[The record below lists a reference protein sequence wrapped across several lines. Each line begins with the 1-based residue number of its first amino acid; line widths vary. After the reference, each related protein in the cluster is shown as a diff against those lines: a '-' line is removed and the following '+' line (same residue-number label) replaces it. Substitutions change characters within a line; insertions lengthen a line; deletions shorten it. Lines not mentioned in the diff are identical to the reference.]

1 MKRITIVFVLLFIVT
16 VGNAQINSYVQYLT
30 DYYNVDFEL
39 TIKKHAFDEYRDN
52 HSMLIIEMNEQAE
65 SLFAIVEKYNFNNK
79 DFLFEAIDEWTY
91 YDYEI
96 KNKETLKTSNK
107 VTVPD
112 LLKLHCDWVN
122 VLDEFVNL
130 IRKKDKKRRNN

>member
-1 MKRITIVFVLLFIVT
+1 MKRIILVFGFLLIFVA
-16 VGNAQINSYVQYLT
+16 GNAQINSYVQYLT

-52 HSMLIIEMNEQAE
+52 QSMLIIEMNEQAE
-65 SLFAIVEKYNFNNK
+65 SLFSVVEKYNFNNK
-79 DFLFEAIDEWTY
+79 EFLFEAIDKWTY
-91 YDYEI
+91 DDYEM
-96 KNKETLKTSNK
+96 KNIETLKISNQ

-122 VLDEFVNL
+122 VLDEFSRL
-130 IRKKDKKRRNN
+130 IRKKDKNRK

>member
-1 MKRITIVFVLLFIVT
+1 MKRIILVFGFLLIVVA
-16 VGNAQINSYVQYLT
+16 GNAQINSYVQYLT

-52 HSMLIIEMNEQAE
+52 QSMLIIEMNEQAE

-79 DFLFEAIDEWTY
+79 EFLFEAIDEWTY
-91 YDYEI
+91 DDYEI
-96 KNKETLKTSNK
+96 KNTKTLKTSNQ

-122 VLDEFVNL
+122 VLDEFSRL
-130 IRKKDKKRRNN
+130 IRKKDKNKK

>member
-1 MKRITIVFVLLFIVT
+1 VFGFLLIVV

-52 HSMLIIEMNEQAE
+52 QSMLIIEMNEQAE

-79 DFLFEAIDEWTY
+79 ELLFEAIDEWTY
-91 YDYEI
+91 DDYEM
-96 KNKETLKTSNK
+96 KNSKTLNTSNQ
-107 VTVPD
+107 VTVSN
-112 LLKLHCDWVN
+112 LLKLHCDWIN
-122 VLDEFVNL
+122 VFDEFNRL
-130 IRKKDKKRRNN
+130 IRKNNRNKK